1 MLLTWVLTVFS
12 SMCRLH
18 VTAFALRDVPYV
30 MNMVAEWNANEVHE
44 AEKHM
49 HWVRTFQAAIQP
61 FTAKGFYSNFLGDE
75 GEEQVRA
82 SYGVKYE
89 RLVALKIR
97 YDPTNFFRFNKKTST
112 KAHLHR

>member
-1 MLLTWVLTVFS
+1 MGFDGFLIDVQAACSRF
-12 SMCRLH
+12 CAARC
-18 VTAFALRDVPYV
+18 ALCYEHG
-30 MNMVAEWNANEVHE
+30 AEWNANEVHE

-49 HWVRTFQAAIQP
+49 HWARTFQAAIQP
-61 FTAKGFYSNFLGDE
+61 FTAKGVYSNFLGDE

-97 YDPTNFFRFNKKTST
+97 CDPTNFFRFNKKTST
-112 KAHLHR
+112 KAHPHR